1 MTPTESIP
9 LLIVIVLLLSANGV
23 QPDAMEIHYAGDR
36 TVESIDEVLIVA
48 GGSVAVPDGTAVDGR
63 IFVIDGVFD
72 VAGTVDG
79 PVTQLAGTVTVPDSG
94 AITGEFQTIAGA
106 STVAAGADIGERSV
120 IQADSRAGA
129 GDSGGRGLLLVTQ
142 LVGLAV
148 LGYLIGRWRPDLLEN
163 VGRAVADYPGVSTV
177 TGGFSAAVVMVLLI
191 FMAFTLVLIP
201 VSILGLG
208 ALLLSIAYGQ
218 VAIGYRLVGPLGIE
232 RARFRAALG
241 AAVLVVLLEIAGLV
255 PFVGSLLAGLVA
267 LVGFG
272 AALITYYGLRDFEPP
287 AIPGPS

>member
-9 LLIVIVLLLSANGV
+9 LLIMIVLLLSANGV

-36 TVESIDEVLIVA
+36 AVESIDEVLIVA
-48 GGSVAVPDGTAVDGR
+48 GGSVTVPAGSAVDGR

-72 VAGTVDG
+72 VPGTVDG
-79 PVTQLAGTVTVPDSG
+79 PVTQLAGTVTVPDTG

-120 IQADSRAGA
+120 IEVDSQDGA
-129 GDSGGRGLLLVTQ
+129 SGGQGLLLLTQ
-142 LVGLAV
+142 LLGLVAF
-148 LGYLIGRWRPDLLEN
+148 GYLLGRWRPDLLEN
-163 VGRAVADYPGVSTV
+163 VGRAVVEYPGVSTV
-177 TGGFSAAVVMVLLI
+177 TGGFSAAVALVLLI

-241 AAVLVVLLEIAGLV
+241 AAVLVVGLEIAGLV
-255 PFVGSLLAGLVA
+255 PIVGSLLAGLLA

>member
-9 LLIVIVLLLSANGV
+9 LLIVIVLLLSANGIE
-23 QPDAMEIHYAGDR
+23 PDAMEIHFAGDR

-48 GGSVAVPDGTAVDGR
+48 GGSVTVPDGSAVDGR
-63 IFVIDGVFD
+63 IFVIDGVFE
-72 VAGTVDG
+72 VAGTIDG
-79 PVTQLAGTVTVPDSG
+79 PVTQLAGTVTVPDTG
-94 AITGEFQTIAGA
+94 TITGEFQTIGGT
-106 STVAAGADIGERSV
+106 STVSGRADIGRRSV
-120 IQADSRAGA
+120 VEVDSRAE
-129 GDSGGRGLLLVTQ
+129 DSGGRGLLLVTQ
-142 LVGLAV
+142 LVALGA
-148 LGYLIGRWRPDLLEN
+148 LGYLIGRWRPDLLDT
-163 VGRAVADYPGVSTV
+163 VGRAVSQYPGVSTV

-191 FMAFTLVLIP
+191 FMAFTLVLLP

-208 ALLLSIAYGQ
+208 AVLLTIAYGH

-232 RARFRAALG
+232 QARYRATIG